1 MAKPAIELL
10 VESLGARGDGIARHG
25 EDRVF
30 LPFTLPGDRVRARL
44 DRAGSEG
51 IAGRVVEIL
60 QPGPGRTVP
69 ACRHFGDCGGC
80 ALQHLEVGF
89 YSEWKTDLLRGALA
103 RRGLS
108 DGPMEPMVPGRPA
121 TRRRADLTAL
131 RLREGVTLGFN
142 ARMTHRVA
150 DLAECPILLPEI
162 VALLPA
168 LRALCSEILAVGGKA
183 ELVVAATDG
192 GLDLLV
198 IDAGG
203 LGLKRREALV
213 AFADVH
219 DLARVSHRH
228 PRQGGPELVV
238 ERRPVTMRF
247 GGIAVPIPPGAFLQ
261 ATAEGES
268 ALTAVVTEAARDA
281 ATVADLYCGCG
292 TFTFPLAA
300 TGAAVH
306 AVDGLDWQIRV
317 VDRAARAAVLNRV
330 TAEVRDLSKRALQP
344 AQLAAYDAVVF
355 DPPRAGASAQA
366 EALAESNVRTVIGIS
381 CNPASFA
388 RDARILV
395 DGGFHFERVLPV
407 DQFLWSP
414 HLELAAVFRR

>member
-1 MAKPAIELL
+1 MAKPEIELL

-44 DRAGSEG
+44 ERAGREG
-51 IAGRVVEIL
+51 IAGRVVEIV
-60 QPGPGRTVP
+60 QPGPGRAEP
-69 ACRHFGDCGGC
+69 PCRHFGACGGC
-80 ALQHLEVGF
+80 ALQHLDVGF
-89 YSEWKTDLLRGALA
+89 YAEWKTGLLRTALA

-108 DGPMEPMVPGRPA
+108 DGAVEPLLPGRPG
-121 TRRRADLTAL
+121 TRRRADFTAL
-131 RLREGVTLGFN
+131 RRGEGVVIGFN
-142 ARMTHRVA
+142 ARMSHRVI

-162 VALLPA
+162 AALVPA
-168 LRALCSEILAVGGKA
+168 LRTLCADILAVGDKA
-183 ELVVAATDG
+183 ELVVAATEG

-198 IDAGG
+198 VDAGG

-213 AFADVH
+213 AFAEDR
-219 DLARVSHRH
+219 DLARISHRH

-247 GGIAVPIPPGAFLQ
+247 GEVAVPIPPGAFLQ
-261 ATAEGES
+261 ATADGEA
-268 ALTAVVTEAARDA
+268 ALTAVVTEAARDVV
-281 ATVADLYCGCG
+281 TIADLYCGCG

-306 AVDGLDWQIRV
+306 AVDGLDWQIRTV
-317 VDRAARAAVLNRV
+317 ERAARAAMLNRV
-330 TAEVRDLSKRALQP
+330 TAEVRDLAKRALQP

-355 DPPRAGASAQA
+355 DPPRAGAQAQA
-366 EALAESNVRTVIGIS
+366 EALAQSNVPIVVAIS

-388 RDARILV
+388 RDARLLV
-395 DGGFHFERVLPV
+395 DGGFHIERIQPV

>member
-1 MAKPAIELL
+1 MAKPAIDLL

-44 DRAGSEG
+44 EHAGSEG
-51 IAGRVVEIL
+51 IAGSVVEVL
-60 QPGPGRTVP
+60 QPGPGRAEP

-80 ALQHLEVGF
+80 ALQHLDAGF
-89 YSEWKTDLLRGALA
+89 YSEWKTDLLRAALA
-103 RRGLS
+103 RKGLS
-108 DGPMEPMVPGRPA
+108 DGTMEPLVPGRPGL
-121 TRRRADLTAL
+121 RRRADFTAL
-131 RLREGVTLGFN
+131 RRREGVTLGFN
-142 ARMTHRVA
+142 ARMTHRVV

-162 VALLPA
+162 VALIPA
-168 LRALCSEILAVGGKA
+168 LRTLCEAILAVAGKA

-198 IDAGG
+198 VDAGG

-213 AFADVH
+213 AFADEH

-247 GGIAVPIPPGAFLQ
+247 GDVAVPIPPGAFLQ
-261 ATAEGES
+261 ATAEGEA

-281 ATVADLYCGCG
+281 VTIADLYCGCG

-317 VDRAARAAVLNRV
+317 VERAARAAILNRV

-355 DPPRAGASAQA
+355 DPPRAGAAVQAQ
-366 EALAESNVRTVIGIS
+366 ALAESNVQTVIGIS

-395 DGGFHFERVLPV
+395 DGGFHIERVVPV